1 MLKQEMH
8 EGQSTWNEEKES
20 RFVEQLEKELEKV
33 HSFQRVKL
41 GEINRRIDAEAHE
54 VEMLCRKQ
62 MPDEDEFTASEIEL
76 GYIIADVHDLAKYNR
91 LNYSGFLLI
100 VKKHDVSSRE
110 DDIFSNSNSFLYI
123 KKSTQWL
130 LKPMFSARL
139 NRNPFHKENY
149 DAMIVRIS
157 TLYDRVRTRGRERGG
172 DSGAGGK
179 QSAFVRNTTKYW
191 QVTFVMT
198 HKMMLAYASSIIGYI
213 LTTSPS
219 SN

>member
-41 GEINRRIDAEAHE
+41 GEINRRIDSEAHE

-76 GYIIADVHDLAKYNR
+76 GHIIADVHDLAKYSR

-100 VKKHDVSSRE
+100 VKKHDVSSYTTH
-110 DDIFSNSNSFLYI
+110 IFQTATHFVY
-123 KKSTQWL
+123 QEMH
-130 LKPMFSARL
+130 PMAAQA
-139 NRNPFHKENY
+139 
-149 DAMIVRIS
+149 DV
-157 TLYDRVRTRGRERGG
+157 
-172 DSGAGGK
+172 
-179 QSAFVRNTTKYW
+179 
-191 QVTFVMT
+191 
-198 HKMMLAYASSIIGYI
+198 
-213 LTTSPS
+213 
-219 SN
+219 